1 MKEKKPNLLI
11 AGVSHGGTTS
21 LFSYLSS
28 HPEICAST
36 IKETH
41 YFSPILNG
49 ETVSSIEEYQK
60 FFLHHDNEPYVMEA
74 GPGYLYGGNE
84 LAGKV
89 KELLREV
96 RLVFILRE
104 PVSRLYSYFKYC
116 SKAMQVVNISFN
128 DFVKLLE
135 KQSQK
140 NDLIKSKKNRS
151 RTKISRNSGI
161 FETLTNGFYAKY
173 LSEWYDT
180 FDEESIKIVFFDDLR
195 ENPADLIDSICQWL
209 SIDTHLHTG
218 NDFTIE
224 NKGFYYKNRNIHK
237 LAINLNEKF
246 EPFFRRYP
254 HLKQFIRKLYLLN
267 AKSNPYILDAAT
279 EEYLSKLYAP
289 YNTQLYSLLSSK
301 GYPAERMPDWLKK
314 SCEYESM

>member
-140 NDLIKSKKNRS
+140 NDLIKSKKIGAERKS
-151 RTKISRNSGI
+151 VVTVEFSK
-161 FETLTNGFYAKY
+161 
-173 LSEWYDT
+173 
-180 FDEESIKIVFFDDLR
+180 
-195 ENPADLIDSICQWL
+195 
-209 SIDTHLHTG
+209 HLPM
-218 NDFTIE
+218 DFM
-224 NKGFYYKNRNIHK
+224 RNIFQNGT
-237 LAINLNEKF
+237 I
-246 EPFFRRYP
+246 
-254 HLKQFIRKLYLLN
+254 LLMKN
-267 AKSNPYILDAAT
+267 
-279 EEYLSKLYAP
+279 
-289 YNTQLYSLLSSK
+289 QLRSYSLTISGK
-301 GYPAERMPDWLKK
+301 IPPT
-314 SCEYESM
+314 